1 MELVD
6 PVGFDHQPSNT
17 EQYSTRHF
25 ITAQDGAHI
34 HQARCCVAA
43 VFGENLPIDRCFHA
57 SLKRVRIRIIET
69 KGDRGLGLNSWLD
82 KRELITATISLLMAS
97 TAGAVASVPADGAV
111 RFGLTPVFLTSDL
124 ELLGRLQSYLQR
136 ATGYPVSLVTRR
148 TYQEITA
155 LLTSGQLDAAWICGF
170 PFVAHRAEL
179 QLVAVPLWH
188 HKPLY
193 QSYLIVD
200 RDRKAVGLADLHGD
214 IHAFSDPDSNSGFLV
229 TRAALAERGL
239 RPESFFAKAF
249 FTYGHRNVIRAV
261 ASGLAG
267 SGSVDGYVY
276 DVVAELEPELT
287 AGTRVLKTS
296 EWLGFPP
303 IAAPKNPT
311 NEMRLSALTKALL
324 TMDSDAEGRA
334 VLQMLRLDGF
344 GSEDPSLFDA
354 IAAKAALVAAAG

>member
-1 MELVD
+1 MGV
-6 PVGFDHQPSNT
+6 
-17 EQYSTRHF
+17 
-25 ITAQDGAHI
+25 
-34 HQARCCVAA
+34 
-43 VFGENLPIDRCFHA
+43 
-57 SLKRVRIRIIET
+57 
-69 KGDRGLGLNSWLD
+69 GLNHRLD
-82 KRELITATISLLMAS
+82 RRELLS
-97 TAGAVASVPADGAV
+97 TAASVLLASAIGGVTRTAANGPI
-111 RFGLTPVFLTSDL
+111 RFGLTPVFLTNDL

-170 PFVAHRAEL
+170 PYVAHRAEL

-200 RDRKAVGLADLHGD
+200 RDRKGTGVLDLRGD

-229 TRAALAERGL
+229 TRAALAERHL
-239 RPESFFAKAF
+239 RPEAFFAKTF
-249 FTYGHRNVIRAV
+249 FTYGHRDVIRAV

-276 DVVAELEPELT
+276 EVVAELEPKVTE
-287 AGTRVLKTS
+287 GTRILKAS

-303 IAAPKNPT
+303 IAAPRVPVDQA
-311 NEMRLSALTKALL
+311 RLKALTKALWE
-324 TMDSDAEGRA
+324 MHKDDEGRA
-334 VLQMLRLDGF
+334 ALRMLRLDGF
-344 GSEDPSLFDA
+344 GAEDTASFDA
-354 IAAKAALVAAAG
+354 IASKAALVTAAG

>member
-1 MELVD
+1 MGV
-6 PVGFDHQPSNT
+6 
-17 EQYSTRHF
+17 
-25 ITAQDGAHI
+25 
-34 HQARCCVAA
+34 
-43 VFGENLPIDRCFHA
+43 
-57 SLKRVRIRIIET
+57 
-69 KGDRGLGLNSWLD
+69 GLNHRLD
-82 KRELITATISLLMAS
+82 RRELLRATASAVLAS
-97 TAGAVASVPADGAV
+97 AFGGAATRTAANGPL
-111 RFGLTPVFLTSDL
+111 RFGLTPVFLTNDL
-124 ELLGRLQSYLQR
+124 ELLGRLQSYLLR

-170 PFVAHRAEL
+170 PYVAHRAEL

-200 RDRKAVGLADLHGD
+200 RDRKGSGILDLRGD

-229 TRAALAERGL
+229 TRAALAERHL
-239 RPESFFAKAF
+239 RPETFFAKTF

-276 DVVAELEPELT
+276 EVVAELEPKVT
-287 AGTRVLKTS
+287 AGTRILKAS

-303 IAAPKNPT
+303 IAAPRVPVDQ
-311 NEMRLSALTKALL
+311 MRLEALTKALWE
-324 TMDSDAEGRA
+324 MHKDDEGRA
-334 VLQMLRLDGF
+334 VLRMLRLDGF
-344 GSEDPSLFDA
+344 GAEDPASFDA
-354 IAAKAALVAAAG
+354 IASKAALVTAAG

>member
-1 MELVD
+1 M
-6 PVGFDHQPSNT
+6 
-17 EQYSTRHF
+17 
-25 ITAQDGAHI
+25 
-34 HQARCCVAA
+34 
-43 VFGENLPIDRCFHA
+43 
-57 SLKRVRIRIIET
+57 SLNRR
-69 KGDRGLGLNSWLD
+69 LD
-82 KRELITATISLLMAS
+82 KRELITAILPLLIAS
-97 TAGAVASVPADGAV
+97 TAGAAASAQTDGPV

-136 ATGYPVSLVTRR
+136 ATGYPVSLITRR

-170 PFVAHRAEL
+170 PFVAHRNEL

-188 HKPLY
+188 QKPLY

-200 RDRKAVGLADLHGD
+200 RDRKANDLADLKGD

-229 TRAALAERGL
+229 TRAALAERAL
-239 RPESFFAKAF
+239 RPESFFTKAF

-287 AGTRVLKTS
+287 AGTRVLEAS

-303 IAAPKNPT
+303 IAAPKIVA
-311 NEMRLSALTKALL
+311 NESRLSALTKALL
-324 TMDSDAEGRA
+324 SMANDPEGRA
-334 VLQMLRLDGF
+334 VLQMLKLDGF
-344 GSEDPSLFDA
+344 AAEDPSLFDA
-354 IAAKAALVAAAG
+354 ISAKAALVAASG

>member
-1 MELVD
+1 MGV
-6 PVGFDHQPSNT
+6 
-17 EQYSTRHF
+17 
-25 ITAQDGAHI
+25 
-34 HQARCCVAA
+34 
-43 VFGENLPIDRCFHA
+43 
-57 SLKRVRIRIIET
+57 
-69 KGDRGLGLNSWLD
+69 GLNHRLD
-82 KRELITATISLLMAS
+82 RRELLS
-97 TAGAVASVPADGAV
+97 TAASVLLASAIGGATRTAANGPI
-111 RFGLTPVFLTSDL
+111 RFGLTPVFLTNDL

-170 PFVAHRAEL
+170 PYVAHRAEL

-200 RDRKAVGLADLHGD
+200 RDRKGTGILDLRGD

-229 TRAALAERGL
+229 TRAALAERHL
-239 RPESFFAKAF
+239 RPETFFAKTF
-249 FTYGHRNVIRAV
+249 FTYGHRDVIRAV

-276 DVVAELEPELT
+276 EVVAELEPKVTE
-287 AGTRVLKTS
+287 GTRILKAS

-303 IAAPKNPT
+303 IAAPRVPVDQA
-311 NEMRLSALTKALL
+311 RLKALTKALWE
-324 TMDSDAEGRA
+324 MHKDDEGRA
-334 VLQMLRLDGF
+334 ALRMLRLDGF
-344 GSEDPSLFDA
+344 GAEDTASFDA
-354 IAAKAALVAAAG
+354 IASKAALVTAAG

>member
-1 MELVD
+1 MGV
-6 PVGFDHQPSNT
+6 
-17 EQYSTRHF
+17 
-25 ITAQDGAHI
+25 
-34 HQARCCVAA
+34 
-43 VFGENLPIDRCFHA
+43 
-57 SLKRVRIRIIET
+57 
-69 KGDRGLGLNSWLD
+69 GLNHWLD
-82 KRELITATISLLMAS
+82 RRELLRATASAALVSALGGATATASDGLL
-97 TAGAVASVPADGAV
+97 
-111 RFGLTPVFLTSDL
+111 RFGLTPVFLTNDL
-124 ELLGRLQSYLQR
+124 ELLGRLQSYLLR

-170 PFVAHRAEL
+170 PYVAHRSEL

-200 RDRKAVGLADLHGD
+200 RDRKADGIVDLRGD

-229 TRAALAERGL
+229 TRAALAERHL
-239 RPESFFAKAF
+239 RPETFFAKTF

-276 DVVAELEPELT
+276 DVVAELEPKVT
-287 AGTRVLKTS
+287 AGTRILQAS

-303 IAAPKNPT
+303 IAAPRVPVDQT
-311 NEMRLSALTKALL
+311 RLAALTRALWE
-324 TMDSDAEGRA
+324 MHQDDEGRA
-334 VLQMLRLDGF
+334 VLRMLRLDGF
-344 GSEDPSLFDA
+344 GAEDPASFDA
-354 IAAKAALVAAAG
+354 IASKAALVTAAG